1 MKKLKD
7 FGKLIGIPIAILL
20 LYYTFRKWDIDIVTT
35 ISEIKIHVVII
46 GILIYW
52 LFLLVR
58 TLRFY
63 SLVTKHDSKV
73 DFLTILHVQITSNL
87 FGQVTI
93 GKSGEALKVILV
105 NKKYGLSLKELGSIF
120 AVEKIMDLSIF
131 ILIAFLSIAFI
142 GKDVF
147 KLLIP
152 NSTAHI
158 MSIFIF
164 LGIIFVLYY
173 LKTRGYKL
181 KENINLIIYS
191 IIPHILLFG
200 IVYISFF
207 SFGMGSIQQIF
218 VIYAISSIIGL
229 ISLLPGGRGASE
241 LSAMAIATTLY
252 SYNPSM
258 VMPAL
263 IQILLIGYVG
273 SIISFLIVQIRTLDK
288 LRLFFYD

>member
-1 MKKLKD
+1 MIKTIGKLKD

-20 LYYTFRKWDIDIVTT
+20 LYFTFRKWDVDILAT
-35 ISEIKIHVVII
+35 IYEVKIHILII

-63 SLVTKHDSKV
+63 SLVNKHDSKV
-73 DFLTILHVQITSNL
+73 DFLTILHVQVASNL
-87 FGQVTI
+87 FGQLTV

-120 AVEKIMDLSIF
+120 AVEKIMDFSIF
-131 ILIAFLSIAFI
+131 ALIAFLSIAFI
-142 GKDVF
+142 GMHVF
-147 KLLIP
+147 QSIVP
-152 NSTAHI
+152 NSTVYI
-158 MSIFIF
+158 MLIFTF

-173 LKTRGYKL
+173 LMTRGYEL
-181 KENINLIIYS
+181 KEGINLIIYS
-191 IIPHILLFG
+191 LFSYILLFG

-207 SFGMGSIQQIF
+207 SFGMGSVQQIF
-218 VIYAISSIIGL
+218 VIYAISAIIGV

-252 SYNPSM
+252 SYNPDM

-263 IQILLIGYVG
+263 IQVMPIGY
-273 SIISFLIVQIRTLDK
+273 ISGFIAFIVSK
-288 LRLFFYD
+288 LLQNRHFS

>member
-35 ISEIKIHVVII
+35 IYEIKIHILII

-73 DFLTILHVQITSNL
+73 DFLNILHVQITSNL

-93 GKSGEALKVILV
+93 GKSGEALKVFLV
-105 NKKYGLSLKELGSIF
+105 NKRYGLNLKEVGSIF
-120 AVEKIMDLSIF
+120 AVEKIMDFSIF
-131 ILIAFLSIAFI
+131 AVIAFLSIAFI
-142 GKDVF
+142 GMDVF
-147 KLLIP
+147 KSLIP
-152 NSTAHI
+152 NNTAYI
-158 MSIFIF
+158 LLIFIF
-164 LGIIFVLYY
+164 LGILFVLYY
-173 LKTRGYKL
+173 LGTRGYKL

-191 IIPHILLFG
+191 VFSHILLFG
-200 IVYISFF
+200 ITYMSFF

-218 VIYAISSIIGL
+218 VIYAISAIIGL

-252 SYNPSM
+252 RYNPNM

-263 IQILLIGYVG
+263 IQILLIGYGG
-273 SIISFLIVQIRTLDK
+273 SIIPFLIVQIRTLDK
-288 LRLFFYD
+288 L